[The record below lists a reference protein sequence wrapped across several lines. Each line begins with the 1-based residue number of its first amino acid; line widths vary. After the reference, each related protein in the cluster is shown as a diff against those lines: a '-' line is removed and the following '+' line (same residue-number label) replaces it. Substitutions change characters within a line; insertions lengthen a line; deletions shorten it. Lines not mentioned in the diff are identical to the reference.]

1 VHVLPNDWSGAD
13 QFVAPALDR
22 LDGSAGELQLL
33 ALTTDAESATQF
45 VRQVRRMAG
54 ERVSSLAATSAA
66 RGKRL
71 LQRNP
76 VQVVAGPPA
85 EVLQLIQAAALKLDT
100 LRAVVLAWADELV
113 EADAAA
119 LENILSELPRDA
131 ARVIV
136 ASEITPAVE
145 QLVERYARRAMKVAD
160 QPRESS
166 SPIAVEYVAAAGS
179 VRPSVLRRV
188 LDSIDPQ
195 SASIV
200 ASGAPARLEVSEV
213 LADLGYREGDAVRV
227 VDAASAEETQ
237 LVIFYGLPSSRAD
250 LERAAAGGR
259 VLVIAQPRQLQSLR
273 TMAGGTVKPLA
284 LPEASRWARKR
295 DDVVRDEL
303 REELAKGRLWREM
316 LALEPLLE
324 DHDGLEI
331 AAAALK
337 LLEGARATIRESEA
351 TAGRSA
357 SGDMARLF
365 VNIGSRDG
373 VRPGDLVGALTN
385 EVGVDRTAIGKIEMR
400 ESFTLVEIDTSVA
413 AEVPAKLS
421 GVSIRGRR
429 VLARLDQQERG
440 APPRGGR
447 RDAGPGREGGA
458 GSRREGGSRGGAGGP
473 RREGAGPPREGGAGP
488 RREGAG
494 QRGEGG
500 RDSRPRGPRPP
511 RRSE

>member
-1 VHVLPNDWSGAD
+1 VESEQKDGTGVSRGNNAVHVLPNDWTAAD
-13 QFVAPALDR
+13 QFVAPTLDR
-22 LDGSAGELQLL
+22 LDGSAAELQLL

-45 VRQVRRMAG
+45 VRLVRRMAG
-54 ERVSSLAATSAA
+54 ERITSLAATSAT

-85 EVLQLIQAAALKLDT
+85 EVLQLIQAAALKLHT
-100 LRAVVLAWADELV
+100 LRAVILAWADELV
-113 EADAAA
+113 ETDSAA
-119 LENILSELPRDA
+119 LENILSELPREA

-136 ASEITPAVE
+136 TSDVTPAVE

-160 QPRESS
+160 QPREST
-166 SPIAVEYVAAAGS
+166 SPIDVEYVAAASS

-188 LDSIDPQ
+188 LDSIDPT

-200 ASGAPARLEVSEV
+200 AYGAPARLEVTEV
-213 LADLGYREGDAVRV
+213 LADLGYQEGDAGVQV
-227 VDAASAEETQ
+227 VDAAPSEETPV
-237 LVIFYGLPSSRAD
+237 VIFYGLPSSRAELD
-250 LERAAAGGR
+250 RVAGGGR
-259 VLVIAQPRQLQSLR
+259 VLALAQPRQLQSLR
-273 TMAGGTVKPLA
+273 AMAGGTVKPLA

-303 REELAKGRLWREM
+303 RDELAKGRLWREM

-337 LLEGARATIRESEA
+337 LLEGARATLRESET
-351 TAGRSA
+351 TASRSA
-357 SGDMARLF
+357 SGDMARVF

-385 EVGVDRTAIGKIEMR
+385 EVGVDKNAIGKIDMR

-413 AEVPAKLS
+413 TDVPAKLS

-429 VLARLDQQERG
+429 VLARLDQQERSG
-440 APPRGGR
+440 PPRGGR
-447 RDAGPGREGGA
+447 RDAGPRREGGPGPRREGGGTGPRRDGGGQRREGGA
-458 GSRREGGSRGGAGGP
+458 G
-473 RREGAGPPREGGAGP
+473 
-488 RREGAG
+488 
-494 QRGEGG
+494 
-500 RDSRPRGPRPP
+500 SRPRGPRPP